1 MNLKEKGVHFIMKF
15 GFGTGSSL
23 GHSIKDIPGFYKA
36 NRFIVLTSV
45 TSNTIPN
52 ILDMVFNLLPGGTS
66 FIEGTAKKT
75 KVLVINRSEVYGTYR
90 NASADT
96 RTRSVFIHHG
106 IADCDVDHI
115 QGDTPITFHDV
126 DYNILCDAP
135 DAKMIGK
142 RNGQSYRPIT
152 ETTVSYD
159 TVNDGVQR
167 DTNHYEQILIPS
179 PEFYDERDMV
189 LLGDR
194 EENYMDTI
202 MNSKENKFT
211 MDSDSYL
218 KSLYTLTLNDLSNT
232 NPKPM
237 IYKLNIH
244 IENLT
249 NTIYGSF
256 HVEEDINE
264 LVTELAAEVKFHLEK
279 SGFSG
284 AEIIFDG
291 DKGYNV
297 SKLKTYMDM
306 DDFEKRINWLMLNQA
321 LNDLNMR
328 YFEDN
333 QLPYSLILTLNYANV
348 KATLVNKTVSTA
360 DEDSTSDSDVNS
372 IAGQL
377 KMSYGNYGGFIGMAG

>member
-1 MNLKEKGVHFIMKF
+1 
-15 GFGTGSSL
+15 
-23 GHSIKDIPGFYKA
+23 
-36 NRFIVLTSV
+36 
-45 TSNTIPN
+45 
-52 ILDMVFNLLPGGTS
+52 
-66 FIEGTAKKT
+66 
-75 KVLVINRSEVYGTYR
+75 
-90 NASADT
+90 
-96 RTRSVFIHHG
+96 
-106 IADCDVDHI
+106 
-115 QGDTPITFHDV
+115 
-126 DYNILCDAP
+126 
-135 DAKMIGK
+135 
-142 RNGQSYRPIT
+142 
-152 ETTVSYD
+152 
-159 TVNDGVQR
+159 
-167 DTNHYEQILIPS
+167 
-179 PEFYDERDMV
+179 
-189 LLGDR
+189 
-194 EENYMDTI
+194 MDTI
-202 MNSKENKFT
+202 MDSKENKFT

-348 KATLVNKTVSTA
+348 KATLVDKTVSTA